1 MRRLVFTLL
10 CGLVV
15 VPTALAGARATGD
28 GVLELNEVY
37 GTVQIGTNLQP
48 ARGVLWGQMK
58 SGRLKVLDPVVG
70 DGRVLVSGEDHTVTS
85 LTPDGLKVVTY
96 SGRDLHFR
104 VTGGKYKLVFIG
116 TGIDLTAVGVGV
128 ARLSGDDTAFYAG
141 DYALDS
147 GDWTPVPV
155 FTDPTDSQRV
165 AFGTPTAAA
174 ATP

>member
-15 VPTALAGARATGD
+15 VPTALAGARASGD

-37 GTVQIGTNLQP
+37 GTVQIGTNVQP

-58 SGRLKVLDPVVG
+58 SGKLKVLDPVVG
-70 DGRVLVSGEDHTVTS
+70 DGRVLVSGAEHVTTS
-85 LTPDGLKVVTY
+85 YTADGLKTLTY
-96 SGRDLHFR
+96 SGQQLHFR
-104 VTGGKYKLVFIG
+104 VTGGKYKLVFVG
-116 TGIDLTAVGVGV
+116 DGIDLTAVGAGI

-141 DYALDS
+141 DYAVDS
-147 GDWTPVPV
+147 GDWVPVPV

-165 AFGTPTAAA
+165 PFGTLTDAA